1 MLPILLK
8 AKHQNKFLDDVT
20 LNYFLGGEFRGAP
33 TATTVHDTQPLNR
46 RSGSGHG
53 SHHGYSDG
61 PSHTENTDDFN
72 DR

>member
-1 MLPILLK
+1 M
-8 AKHQNKFLDDVT
+8 T
-20 LNYFLGGEFRGAP
+20 LTYFVGGEFRGAP

-72 DR
+72 DRY

>member
-1 MLPILLK
+1 M
-8 AKHQNKFLDDVT
+8 T
-20 LNYFLGGEFRGAP
+20 LTYFVGGEFRGAP

-61 PSHTENTDDFN
+61 PSHTENTIDDFN
-72 DR
+72 DRYKKYFDLKFRIISYNR